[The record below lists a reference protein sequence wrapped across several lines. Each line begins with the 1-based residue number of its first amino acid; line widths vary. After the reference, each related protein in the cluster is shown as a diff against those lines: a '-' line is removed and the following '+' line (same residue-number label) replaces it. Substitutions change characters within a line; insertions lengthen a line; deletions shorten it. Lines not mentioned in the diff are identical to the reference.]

1 MKIKMLAIG
10 KTDSEALDGL
20 ISEYQKRITRNLS
33 FEFEIIPALKKA
45 KNLSEVEHKA
55 REAQVILAKINAG
68 DTVVV
73 LDERGKQYDSISFAK
88 YLQQF
93 MNSGIRE
100 LVFVIGGPYGIA
112 QPVHARAQAS
122 WSLSKLTF
130 SHQMV
135 RLFAMEQIYRAITI
149 LKNQPYHHQ

>member
-10 KTDSEALDGL
+10 KTDSDALDGL
-20 ISEYQKRITRNLS
+20 ISEYQKRISRTMSL
-33 FEFEIIPALKKA
+33 EFEIIPAVKKT
-45 KNLSEVEHKA
+45 KNLSEVEQKA
-55 REAQVILAKINAG
+55 KEAQAILAKIADT

-73 LDERGKQYDSISFAK
+73 LDERGRQYDSLAFAK
-88 YLQQF
+88 YLQQL
-93 MNSGIRE
+93 MNSGIRQ

-112 QPVHARAQAS
+112 QPVHKRAQAS

-135 RLFAMEQIYRAITI
+135 RLFAIEQIYRAITI
-149 LKNQPYHHQ
+149 LKNQPYHHK